1 MNVDLFKKLPAAPT
15 RDVFGNRPA
24 AWPTTRAERG
34 KYYMLPDPAHPGDQI
49 VVTSYDTWV
58 DFGTQ
63 LETARRAGVNLDKK
77 VKELLAEKQILVAQ
91 ASDFKSRLEAI
102 QEIRR
107 KEKREK
113 SYLQS
118 GV

>member
-1 MNVDLFKKLPAAPT
+1 MNVDIFKKLPAAPT
-15 RDVFGNRPA
+15 RDVLGNRPA

-34 KYYMLPDPAHPGDQI
+34 KYYLLPDPVHAGDKL
-49 VVTSYDTWV
+49 VVMSYDTWA

-63 LETARRAGVNLDKK
+63 LEIARRAGVNLDKQ
-77 VKELLAEKQILVAQ
+77 VKELVGEKHILAMQ

-102 QEIRR
+102 REVRR
-107 KEKREK
+107 KEKREE
-113 SYLQS
+113 SYLKA